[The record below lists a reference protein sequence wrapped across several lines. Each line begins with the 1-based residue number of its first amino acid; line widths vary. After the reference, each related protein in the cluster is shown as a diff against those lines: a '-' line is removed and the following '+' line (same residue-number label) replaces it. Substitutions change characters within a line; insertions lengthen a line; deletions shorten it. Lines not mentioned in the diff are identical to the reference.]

1 MKNKTF
7 KRFGAFIIDIMVLGL
22 FLMMIYYFVPEN
34 KKVTK
39 INENVI
45 TINEQFANNEIGKKD
60 YLVKYSENIY
70 QLDKERANYTAFN
83 ILIIIIYFVIVP
95 IIGKGKTLGLY
106 ITNLKIDGKLNIK
119 SMFIRN
125 LIATGLLYS
134 LLALI
139 SVYIFKDLAY
149 FTVITLLGL
158 IQFVL
163 LIISTIMIL
172 KTKEEKGLQD
182 ILSKTRIITN
192 KEVKE

>member
-70 QLDKERANYTAFN
+70 QLDKE
-83 ILIIIIYFVIVP
+83 
-95 IIGKGKTLGLY
+95 
-106 ITNLKIDGKLNIK
+106 
-119 SMFIRN
+119 M
-125 LIATGLLYS
+125 
-134 LLALI
+134 
-139 SVYIFKDLAY
+139 
-149 FTVITLLGL
+149 
-158 IQFVL
+158 
-163 LIISTIMIL
+163 
-172 KTKEEKGLQD
+172 EK
-182 ILSKTRIITN
+182 RCR
-192 KEVKE
+192 V